1 MTKLNYNEYLASQE
15 WKSIRAAHLLKYPK
29 CERCGSKN
37 NLQVHHL
44 YYEDDLG
51 SVLGRETSECLVTLC
66 SNCHL
71 ELHEELVATEFQI
84 DAEKRQLLLE
94 LEALS
99 TKYSDRISDMTS
111 SCIAKFFGK
120 HKVKR
125 FPHLAAVIN
134 MKLTPKVQFSLN
146 TSAYMKKAAIL
157 RKRLK

>member
-15 WKSIRAAHLLKYPK
+15 WKSIRAAHLLQYPK
-29 CERCGSKN
+29 CERCGSEN

-51 SVLGRETSECLVTLC
+51 SVLGRETSGCLATLC

-71 ELHEELVATEFQI
+71 ELHEELAAAKLQI
-84 DAEKRQLLLE
+84 DAVMRQQQPKVDAVIAE
-94 LEALS
+94 TED
-99 TKYSDRISDMTS
+99 KVSDVTS

-125 FPHLAAVIN
+125 FPYLAAVIN
-134 MKLTPKVQFSLN
+134 AELTPKVQFSLN
-146 TSAYMKKAAIL
+146 TSAYIKKAAIL
-157 RKRLK
+157 RKQSK